1 MKKKDILK
9 KIEEQVARG
18 ILKPSGDPVG
28 LKITKQALKKSKE
41 ENDSYYKELEKKFKD
56 YLKLDVKDNPSP
68 KVNMTDEE
76 RKMYYGTGMEGLKY
90 DDEGT
95 PKHEK
100 FVKRNEELN
109 KPSKNYYLNN
119 DQVEDSYDKIMKDG
133 KAYKKHK
140 YEKPDEYQKTPKV
153 RITKES
159 EDKKTMK
166 QLSYKKPFVSYEK
179 TVTLIPENYKTDGN
193 KFRMTDGN
201 EFYTIRW
208 EGDSKSGSPT
218 LLTYKNESLVKED
231 VSKMK
236 HLYDYKSEET
246 LMKTNDALTE
256 NQIFMELMGKT
267 RTLVNEQTT
276 PPPTQTTAAK
286 TPVTGG
292 QKQVTTS
299 SQSSKEDG
307 KLKQQKG
314 VNIDGVTYLLPGI
327 KDKATLDKFL
337 KTGINYVN
345 PNDIV
350 KVLGPKVNI
359 FKNENGEI
367 AEKSIPLAQKTVNS
381 LIAALKTHGI
391 ENRTKPHEN
400 FDNLATKVK
409 GLLKANILNELG
421 LDDIAKQSYMKY
433 YMALLDSRLK
443 GLSQN

>member
-292 QKQVTTS
+292 QKQVTQKTIKTGS
-299 SQSSKEDG
+299 ADEKPKEIM
-307 KLKQQKG
+307 
-314 VNIDGVTYLLPGI
+314 IDGIGYTLPGI
-327 KDKATLDKFL
+327 KDKAALDKFTN
-337 KTGINYVN
+337 TGINLTN
-345 PNDIV
+345 PNDMV
-350 KVLGPKVNI
+350 RVLGSGLNI
-359 FKNENGEI
+359 NYNEKNN
-367 AEKSIPLAQKTVNS
+367 LATRTVLS
-381 LIAALKTHGI
+381 LKEVLDAHARKGI
-391 ENRTKPHEN
+391 TKPHTTFEN
-400 FDNLATKVK
+400 LSNFVK
-409 GLLKANILNELG
+409 GTLKSSLLENLG
-421 LDDIAKQSYMKY
+421 LDDTKKQNYMKY
-433 YMALLDSRLK
+433 YIALLDSRLK

>member
-1 MKKKDILK
+1 MKKKDIVK

-41 ENDSYYKELEKKFKD
+41 TNDSYYKELEKKFKD

-109 KPSKNYYLNN
+109 KPSKNYYLNK

-201 EFYTIRW
+201 EYYTIRW

-218 LLTYKNESLVKED
+218 LLTYKNETLVKED

-256 NQIFMELMGKT
+256 NQIFMELMGKS

-286 TPVTGG
+286 TPTTGD
-292 QKQVTTS
+292 QKQVTTTMKTPS
-299 SQSSKEDG
+299 TGNQ
-307 KLKQQKG
+307 KQLPG
-314 VNIDGVTYLLPGI
+314 INIEGIVYTLPGI
-327 KDKATLDKFL
+327 KDKSTLDKFL
-337 KTGINYVN
+337 KTDVNYVN

-350 KVLGPKVNI
+350 KVLGPKVTI
-359 FKNENGEI
+359 YKNEKGEI
-367 AEKSIPLAQKTVNS
+367 GEKSLPLAQKTVNS
-381 LIAALKTHGI
+381 LIAALKTHAI
-391 ENRTKPHEN
+391 ENRTKPHES
-400 FDNLATKVK
+400 FDNLAKKVN
-409 GLLKANILNELG
+409 GLLKDNILNDLG
-421 LDDIAKQSYMKY
+421 LDDSTKQNYMKY
-433 YMALLDSRLK
+433 YTALLNNRLK